1 MRLEGPLGEAG
12 QDDLKAVYRVQAPTG
27 ETSTMEVAKR
37 WESPVELLHGLTTN
51 AAERRFAGS
60 KGGCRLHD

>member
-1 MRLEGPLGEAG
+1 
-12 QDDLKAVYRVQAPTG
+12 
-27 ETSTMEVAKR
+27 MEVAKR